1 MPVRS
6 SAKAIGVL
14 AMVVIGLVVG
24 AASAIIAL
32 KHVGMGSE
40 EYSGWSGSRVTGSAE
55 AGPLLRAR
63 VALTGLLALNRSQAI
78 YFTRKV
84 DDLGEPLRED
94 CHYRLVGGPLP
105 GKWWSITAYA
115 SDDYLPQN
123 QDDALS
129 VDASEV
135 TPDKRGIWEA
145 EVGPSPNPAMP
156 WLSTRQAGEFDLTL
170 RIYNPASQAQRDFAS
185 IAFPKVERISCGDS
199 R

>member
-1 MPVRS
+1 MIAV
-6 SAKAIGVL
+6 AT
-14 AMVVIGLVVG
+14 IGLAVG
-24 AASAIIAL
+24 AASAVVSL
-32 KHVGMGSE
+32 KHVGMGGE
-40 EYSGWSGSRVTGSAE
+40 EHMGWSGSRVTGSTE
-55 AGPLLRAR
+55 AGPVLRAR

-78 YFTRKV
+78 YFTRTV
-84 DDLGEPLRED
+84 DDLGEPLREE

-156 WLSTRQAGEFDLTL
+156 WLSTRHAGSFDLTL
-170 RIYNPASQAQRDFAS
+170 RIYNPSQQAQQDFGS
-185 IAFPKVERISCGDS
+185 IVFPKVERISCGDS